1 MIKFYILIF
10 YEVKLIIPNLWKLR
24 VAVVLQTLNRQLKK
38 EMFKKKIIILRARY
52 FLKDSFQYIEVKF
65 AN

>member
-38 EMFKKKIIILRARY
+38 EMFKKRN
-52 FLKDSFQYIEVKF
+52 V
-65 AN
+65 